1 MALHAKGQ
9 AEHGV
14 PSRGM
19 TTQEAAEL
27 FGISVPAF
35 YNKQRKGEVPRPTLP
50 CGRYDRVL
58 LERAMDRLSGID
70 REPPPLSPLD
80 QWRSR
85 RGSGQ
90 T

>member
-1 MALHAKGQ
+1 MTRHAKGR
-9 AEHGV
+9 AENRV

-19 TTQEAAEL
+19 TTQEAADL
-27 FGISVPAF
+27 FGISVPTL

-58 LERAMDRLSGID
+58 LERAMDKLSGIY
-70 REPPPLSPLD
+70 REPAAPTPLD
-80 QWRSR
+80 EWRSR

-90 T
+90 Y